1 MTECSCSRVCGIFM
15 QIMLLASLILYLL
28 TLFIEIKIA
37 SKTMLII
44 LIIVYVLYLIT
55 EFCSPTFS
63 FLCSKTNKDEFVNS
77 LSQLIKSN
85 PIITILFSGNRYL
98 VNIKEHLW
106 GSKNFPYYS
115 SRDVS
120 GLLELNISKNSF
132 KDKAYAALEI
142 QEEINFADEISY
154 LDLVRFKNVL
164 DRIYPDFD
172 LSISDERK
180 LPSYKSYHLVRIAEK
195 EPCTVNIIFYILF
208 TIIPIVEIY
217 KCYINS
223 YIYEKTFVIRK
234 LISTRYDLNQDKYQ
248 NFIPY
253 IKILGQEYSFDSNDY
268 NYINSIYN
276 VKPPTENE
284 INVASQ
290 FNNKVPKYE
299 CESFINIKD
308 EIKIGIVKDEPNYRE
323 ESNGIYHFLNI
334 DFSKIKD
341 KINDNIDDNLNNNMN
356 NNKVYIYNG
365 AESKENLNLNEDLGN
380 INNLNLNPKIKRE
393 EETKNANE
401 NDIINSK
408 NQL

>member
-1 MTECSCSRVCGIFM
+1 M
-15 QIMLLASLILYLL
+15 
-28 TLFIEIKIA
+28 
-37 SKTMLII
+37 
-44 LIIVYVLYLIT
+44 
-55 EFCSPTFS
+55 
-63 FLCSKTNKDEFVNS
+63 
-77 LSQLIKSN
+77 
-85 PIITILFSGNRYL
+85 
-98 VNIKEHLW
+98 
-106 GSKNFPYYS
+106 
-115 SRDVS
+115 
-120 GLLELNISKNSF
+120 
-132 KDKAYAALEI
+132 
-142 QEEINFADEISY
+142 
-154 LDLVRFKNVL
+154 
-164 DRIYPDFD
+164 
-172 LSISDERK
+172 
-180 LPSYKSYHLVRIAEK
+180 
-195 EPCTVNIIFYILF
+195 
-208 TIIPIVEIY
+208 
-217 KCYINS
+217 
-223 YIYEKTFVIRK
+223 
-234 LISTRYDLNQDKYQ
+234 ISTRYDLNQDKYQ